1 VLNRSSFHS
10 IGSARPLAHAIAAA
24 LALYGSAATAAT
36 IVVNVDTDTQN
47 VGECSLRD
55 AIIAARD
62 NVAANDCAAGTA
74 NDTITFNLTLPA
86 SIALATS
93 LPQLGDPMAAAG
105 QQLVVQGPGAANL
118 EIVVGDFMSG
128 LNSFSNSPA
137 LTVDGVTLRAF
148 GNIAVFDGISV
159 EGADLTVN
167 NSTITGPFFTGIVKG
182 SSGVFV
188 LENSTVTGVRFEG
201 VRTRGPAPAPN
212 PVTIRNSTFIGNGLG
227 VEVRGVFGSASVV
240 AIENSTFHANT
251 GLGVAAADIRAL
263 GYGGALSLNL
273 RNTTLSGDTPSRRV
287 VLDISNGGSV
297 NAFVDSSLFSGPSG
311 STDIDVEAGLPGRA
325 KGAKGLTPTLTANN
339 SLFSEPQIGIP
350 ETTPGTGNQFGV
362 SNPGLDVLA
371 NNGGPT
377 QTLALLAG
385 SPAIDT
391 GSNPAALTTD
401 QRGTGFPRTLGAG
414 TDVGAFEFT
423 PPQNV
428 QVFDLANTLQIAD
441 DDVTPDAADG
451 TDFGT
456 SPIGTPV
463 VRTYTIRNTG
473 GAPLAIS
480 GITSDA
486 GTFVVSGTPASV
498 AAGGTATFTVTFTPT
513 ASGAANATITL
524 ASDDPDLADAS
535 YAFAVQGNGQA
546 LQNVQ
551 VFDPANTLQI
561 VDGDVTPA
569 VADGTDF
576 GSATIGTPVART
588 YTIRNTGDL
597 PLSITGITS
606 NAGPFV
612 VSNVPGTVAAG
623 GTATFTVNFTAAAA
637 GAANATITV
646 ASNDPDAADA
656 SYTFAVQGAG
666 QALQNVQVFDPG
678 NTLQI
683 ADGDITPAAADGTDF
698 GATPVGTPVARTYT
712 IRNTGS
718 VPLTIGAI
726 SSSAGTF
733 AVSNI
738 PASVVAG
745 GTATFTVTYN
755 AAAAGAAN
763 ATITVSSN
771 DPDVADSSYTFA
783 VTGSAFSVQNVQV
796 FDPGNTVQIADGDI
810 TPAAADGTDFGATPV
825 GTPVVRT
832 YTIRNTGTVPLTI
845 GAISSS
851 AGTFAV
857 SNIPASVA
865 AGGTA
870 TFTVT
875 YNAAAAGAANATIT
889 VSSNDPDVA
898 DSSYTFAVTGSAFS
912 VQNVQVFDP
921 GNTVQIAD
929 GDATPSTGDGTDF
942 GTTIVG
948 TPVVRTYTIRNSGTQ
963 PLSISSITS
972 SSASFTVS
980 GAPAS
985 VAGGA
990 TATFTVTLAAGAVGP
1005 ASGTITVAS
1014 NDPDAADASYTFAV
1028 QGTVAGARDI
1038 DVFDASG
1045 VTPIVDGDTTPSTL
1059 EGTDFG
1065 SITVGSNAARS
1076 FMIRNSGSQPLALT
1090 SILSGNPSFVLG
1102 AVPASVP
1109 AGSSITFTV
1118 TFNATTPGTS
1128 TATLTIVSDDPDASE
1143 TQWTFTLQGVA
1154 IAPGSVVTPTVIPT
1168 LSGWAMTLL
1177 AAMLAALGWRRRE
1190 SVRVKPRA

>member
-1 VLNRSSFHS
+1 MSNRSSFHP

-55 AIIAARD
+55 AIFAARD
-62 NVAANDCAAGTA
+62 NIAANDCAAGTA

-137 LTVDGVTLRAF
+137 LTVDGVTLRAS

-167 NSTITGPFFTGIVKG
+167 NSTITGPFFTGIAKG

-212 PVTIRNSTFIGNGLG
+212 PVTIRNSTFTGNGLG

-251 GLGVAAADIRAL
+251 GVGVAAADIRAL

-297 NAFVDSSLFSGPSG
+297 DAFVDSSLFSGPSG

-428 QVFDLANTLQIAD
+428 QVFDPANTLQIAD

-451 TDFGT
+451 TDFGA

-569 VADGTDF
+569 VVDGTDF

-698 GATPVGTPVARTYT
+698 GATPVGTPVA
-712 IRNTGS
+712 
-718 VPLTIGAI
+718 
-726 SSSAGTF
+726 
-733 AVSNI
+733 
-738 PASVVAG
+738 
-745 GTATFTVTYN
+745 
-755 AAAAGAAN
+755 
-763 ATITVSSN
+763 
-771 DPDVADSSYTFA
+771 
-783 VTGSAFSVQNVQV
+783 
-796 FDPGNTVQIADGDI
+796 
-810 TPAAADGTDFGATPV
+810 
-825 GTPVVRT
+825 RT

-1109 AGSSITFTV
+1109 AGGSITFTV